1 MNEHY
6 FYIAE
11 TTSTNVLMK
20 EMLQSEALPNGFV
33 VHAGFQSAGRGQ
45 GSNTWES
52 AKDKN
57 LLFSLLLRPQQ
68 IDAAEFFLVSRM
80 VSLGILHVLRVQTDN
95 ENSKHFSIKWPN
107 DIYWKNQK
115 IGGILIENTLQGRS
129 IQTSICG
136 IGLNINQDIFT
147 SDAPNPISL
156 LQITGQTFEIKQ
168 LLQEVR
174 SCILKICQFTPDDI
188 RQKYMLHLYRNTGYH
203 PFKTSNFT
211 FYARVIQIESDG
223 KLMLE
228 DTEKQRLT
236 FYFKEVEFIL

>member
-1 MNEHY
+1 MNENY

-20 EMLQSEALPNGFV
+20 DMLQSEALPNGFV
-33 VHAGFQSAGRGQ
+33 VHAGFQSAGKGQ

-68 IDAAEFFLVSRM
+68 IDASEFFLVSQM
-80 VSLGILHVLRVQTDN
+80 VSLGILYVLRARTDD
-95 ENSKHFSIKWPN
+95 ENSKYFTIKWPN

-115 IGGILIENTLQGRS
+115 IGGILIENTLQGRN

-136 IGLNINQDIFT
+136 IGLNINQEVFT
-147 SDAPNPISL
+147 SEAPNPISL
-156 LQITGQTFEIKQ
+156 RQIMGQTFEIKQ
-168 LLQEVR
+168 LLHEVR
-174 SCILKICQFTPDDI
+174 SSILEICQLTPDDI
-188 RQKYMLHLYRNTGYH
+188 RKKYMLHLYRNTGYH

-211 FYARVIQIESDG
+211 FYARIIQIDTDG
-223 KLMLE
+223 KLILK
-228 DTEKQRLT
+228 DTEKQRLK
-236 FYFKEVEFIL
+236 FYFKEVEFVV